1 MIKARAEEGSAK
13 GKVYYALC
21 WVLFFPQQFVFRIR
35 KAGWLILIAMPSP
48 DADFDVL
55 DSKSDSSHVSGPR
68 ADEGLL
74 DNPIWNALCT
84 EQSSLALDAGMAK
97 RFPAAIGPLSG
108 IEEETSAAYDSL
120 RTIAGAG
127 GTVVLF
133 MQAPPAPPS
142 NWTLVRGGL
151 LVQMICRAVPDA
163 EPRSLPLETSI
174 RRLTTADVP
183 GMMALAELTE
193 PGPFRDRTIEL
204 GIFFGAF
211 ESDRLV
217 AMAGQRMALPQFIEV
232 SAVCTHPDARGKG
245 YARALMSLVMD
256 DIRLRGKTPFL
267 HAFAD
272 NFSAIRVYENLGFTL
287 RRNFHLAV
295 LKNEG

>member
-1 MIKARAEEGSAK
+1 MKAKSEEGSAK

-21 WVLFFPQQFVFRIR
+21 WVQFSPQELVFRIR
-35 KAGWLILIAMPSP
+35 KIGWLILFVMPSP
-48 DADFDVL
+48 NAESDAL
-55 DSKSDSSHVSGPR
+55 DSKSDSSDISGPR
-68 ADEGLL
+68 ADESLL

-84 EQSSLALDAGMAK
+84 EQKSLALDAGLAM

-108 IEEETSAAYDSL
+108 IAKETGAAYDSL

-151 LVQMICRAVPDA
+151 LVQMICRTVLDS
-163 EPRSLPLETSI
+163 EPRTLPLGTMI

-183 GMMALAELTE
+183 EMMALAELTE

-256 DIRLRGKTPFL
+256 DIRLSGKAPFL

-287 RRNFHLAV
+287 RRTFHLAV

>member
-1 MIKARAEEGSAK
+1 VQLS
-13 GKVYYALC
+13 
-21 WVLFFPQQFVFRIR
+21 PQELVFRIR
-35 KAGWLILIAMPSP
+35 KTGRLILFVMPSP
-48 DADFDVL
+48 NADSDVL
-55 DSKSDSSHVSGPR
+55 NAKSDSSNISEPR

-84 EQSSLALDAGMAK
+84 EQKSLALDAGMAK

-108 IEEETSAAYDSL
+108 VAEETSAAFDSL
-120 RTIAGAG
+120 RTIAGVG
-127 GTVVLF
+127 GTIVLF
-133 MQAPPAPPS
+133 MQVPPAPPS
-142 NWTLVRGGL
+142 NWTLVRGGI
-151 LVQMICRAVPDA
+151 LVQMICRALSES
-163 EPRSLPLETSI
+163 EPRSLPLGTRI

-183 GMMALAELTE
+183 DMMALAELTE

-245 YARALMSLVMD
+245 YARTLMSLVMD
-256 DIRLRGKTPFL
+256 DIRHSGKTPFL

-272 NFSAIRVYENLGFTL
+272 NFSAIRVYEDLGFTL
-287 RRNFHLAV
+287 RRNFHLAL